1 MQLDESARPDNRHH
15 AAHLFLNGQITDYH
29 RRFIASMTSR
39 AVLAVLRH
47 LFAQRVMF
55 RNPEA
60 KVLEERWDACEKA
73 DTLDPIFFRLGEER
87 FDKQAACSLS
97 SDS

>member
-1 MQLDESARPDNRHH
+1 
-15 AAHLFLNGQITDYH
+15 
-29 RRFIASMTSR
+29 
-39 AVLAVLRH
+39 
-47 LFAQRVMF
+47 MF

-73 DTLDPIFFRLGEER
+73 DTPDTIFFRLGEER
-87 FDKQAACSLS
+87 FDKQTACSLS